1 MATARKTAATRT
13 AATAAPAVKKPRR
26 IKAVEPEAINPV
38 PTQADEPLQNDAGQ
52 LGEQAAQQADP
63 KFDPTTVDVID
74 LRGVPALARVH
85 VFIMLE
91 KEGYI
96 PGYNVHSTL
105 SDQLHILLGEEAIE
119 LQHKNK
125 LVFPKTWSNVCEHA
139 RITTVNHFHAKTKLD
154 FSEPGMLPP
163 ANISVGGQVYKA
175 V

>member
-13 AATAAPAVKKPRR
+13 AATAAPVKKTRR
-26 IKAVEPEAINPV
+26 IKAVKPEATNPV

-52 LGEQAAQQADP
+52 LDEQAAQQADP
-63 KFDPTTVDVID
+63 KFDLTTADVID

-85 VFIMLE
+85 VFAMLE

-96 PGYNVHSTL
+96 PGYHVHSTL
-105 SDQLHILLGEEAIE
+105 LDQLHILLCEEAIE

-125 LVFPKTWSNVCEHA
+125 LAFPKTWGNVCEHA

-154 FSEPGMLPP
+154 FSEPAVLPP
-163 ANISVGGQVYKA
+163 AIISVNGQAYQA